1 MPIAAAG
8 IIGRVGGRRVHGWAA
23 VVITALYIYIYT
35 GYQCGPGNIPYYILN
50 STIFLN
56 STILLLHGIIV
67 PTISEIVRYYIR
79 LVPYY
84 LI

>member
-1 MPIAAAG
+1 MHAHSGSRNHRA
-8 IIGRVGGRRVHGWAA
+8 GRRAPRAWVDSSGH
-23 VVITALYIYIYT
+23 YRFIYIYT